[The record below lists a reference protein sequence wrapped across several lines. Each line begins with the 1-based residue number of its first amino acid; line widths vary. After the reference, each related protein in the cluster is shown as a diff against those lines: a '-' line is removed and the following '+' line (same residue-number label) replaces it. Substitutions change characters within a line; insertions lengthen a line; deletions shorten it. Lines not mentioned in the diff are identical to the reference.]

1 MSSFYTYRIF
11 VNPLVILYN
20 NNGDKMEFY
29 DEQIDYSLIGQ
40 KIKIKRQES
49 GMTQEELAE
58 ACNISYSY
66 VGHIER
72 GSRNLSLSTAIKIS
86 QVLNMSLDY
95 LLLDAIPTENA
106 LINSIFSEVGNHN
119 KKQVE
124 KFFNIIKI
132 LAENIDDL

>member
-1 MSSFYTYRIF
+1 
-11 VNPLVILYN
+11 
-20 NNGDKMEFY
+20 MEFY

>member
-1 MSSFYTYRIF
+1 
-11 VNPLVILYN
+11 
-20 NNGDKMEFY
+20 MEFY

-86 QVLNMSLDY
+86 QVLSMSLDY

-106 LINSIFSEVGNHN
+106 LINSIFSEVGNHD